1 MLTIYNCI
9 VYDHDLRLVLL
20 AVVVCTLASFAAI
33 SLLNHVRKSSGAA
46 RLQWLAVSAASIGF
60 GIWATHFIAM
70 LAFSPEITVAYS
82 VGLTVL
88 SLLLAIG
95 LTGAG
100 MGLAVSRTDS
110 YAYLAGGAIIG
121 TGIAA
126 MHYTGMA
133 AYKVEGH
140 LEWHQLYVAASLVGS
155 VVLGAL
161 SLYVA
166 LRGKARRN
174 TLFAGM
180 LLTLA
185 ICSLHFTGMAAVTV
199 VMDASAPI
207 PVSAINSTLLA
218 IGVALVSLGVL
229 IIAGAALW
237 LDLREQQLEL
247 ETMRMHALANAAVEG
262 ILVCDGQTIVSANDS
277 FCSLAGLQRDK
288 IVGRPMREFFSES
301 LGPPAAPM
309 TGVHESQL
317 LAHDGSVASVEL
329 IARTIDYCDKPH
341 TVVAVRDIRE
351 RKRAQADIM
360 RLANH
365 DPLTGLPNRRS
376 FSNKLGAEI
385 GAMTP
390 PDGRYLALLCLD
402 LDRFK
407 EVNDIFG
414 HSAGDALLQRV
425 AQAVTAVLREGQML
439 ARLGGDEFAVILPGL
454 RNPTHAGRVA
464 DDILAAIR
472 NANEGTH
479 GEGIVSTSIGIA
491 VYPSDASN
499 LEALISH
506 ADTALYRAKAE
517 GRNMHRFF
525 EAAMGVQERE
535 RRLIEYGL
543 RNAIDRGEMGVVYQP
558 QKRID
563 SRETIGYEALV
574 RWYHPQRG
582 EIDPSYFIPIA
593 EESGAIIQI
602 GEWVMRTACFEAA
615 TWQSDMTIAV
625 NVSPVQLHGEAFPL
639 LVQSILLASGLQA
652 HRLEIE
658 ITETALIKDLNRAL
672 VSLRRLKSLGVKVT
686 MDDFGTGYSSLAN
699 LRAFPFDKIK
709 IDRSFIRSVDTNEQ
723 AAAIVRAVVGLGRGL
738 GCPVLAEGV
747 ETQEELEFLRLE
759 DCHMAQGYFLGRPS
773 PSPADD
779 DEADFQMDRIRVSA

>member
-20 AVVVCTLASFAAI
+20 AAVVCTLASFAAV

-46 RLQWLAVSAASIGF
+46 RWQWLAVSATSIGF

-70 LAFSPEITVAYS
+70 LAFSPGTTVAYS
-82 VGLTVL
+82 MGLTAL

-100 MGLAVSRTDS
+100 IGLAVSRADS
-110 YAYLAGGAIIG
+110 YAYLSGGAIIG
-121 TGIAA
+121 AGIAA

-133 AYKVEGH
+133 AYQVQGH
-140 LEWHQLYVAASLVGS
+140 LEWHQLYVAASLVSS
-155 VVLGAL
+155 VLLGAL
-161 SLYVA
+161 ALYVS
-166 LRGKARRN
+166 LRQRSRRN
-174 TLFAGM
+174 TLVAGV

-185 ICSLHFTGMAAVTV
+185 ICGLHFIGMAAVTV
-199 VMDASAPI
+199 VMDAGAPI
-207 PVSAINSTLLA
+207 PVSAINPTLMA
-218 IGVALVSLGVL
+218 MGVAVVSLAVL
-229 IIAGAALW
+229 VIAGAAMW
-237 LDLREQQLEL
+237 LDLREQQLEV

-262 ILVCDGQTIVSANDS
+262 ILVCDGDTIVSANDS
-277 FCSLAGLQRDK
+277 FCDLTGLPRDQ
-288 IVGRPMREFFSES
+288 IVGRSLAAFFPEG
-301 LGPPAAPM
+301 LGLSAKPLN
-309 TGVHESQL
+309 GVLESQL
-317 LAHDGSVASVEL
+317 LAHDGSVVAVEL
-329 IARTIDYCDKPH
+329 IARIIDYCDRPH
-341 TVVAVRDIRE
+341 SVVAVRDIRE
-351 RKRAQADIM
+351 RKKAQADIL

-376 FSNKLGAEI
+376 FSGKLNTEI
-385 GAMTP
+385 GAMNP
-390 PDGRYLALLCLD
+390 QDGRYLALLCLD

-425 AQAVTAVLREGQML
+425 TQAVTAVLREGQMM

-454 RNPTHAGRVA
+454 RDPTHAGRVA
-464 DDILAAIR
+464 DDILAAVR

-491 VYPSDASN
+491 VYPSDASDS
-499 LEALISH
+499 ESLISH
-506 ADTALYRAKAE
+506 ADTALYKAKAE

-525 EAAMGVQERE
+525 EAAMGLQERE
-535 RRLIEYGL
+535 RRLIEYDL
-543 RNAIDRGEMGVVYQP
+543 RNAVKRGEMGVVYQP

-563 SRETIGYEALV
+563 SRETIGYEALI

-593 EESGAIIQI
+593 EESGAIVQI
-602 GEWVMRTACFEAA
+602 GEWVLRMACLEAA
-615 TWQSDMTIAV
+615 TWDGDMTIAV
-625 NVSPVQLHGEAFPL
+625 NVSPVQLHGGAFPL
-639 LVQSILLASGLQA
+639 SVQSILMATGLQA

-658 ITETALIKDLNRAL
+658 ITETALIRDLNRTL
-672 VSLRRLKSLGVKVT
+672 VTLRHLKLLGVKVT
-686 MDDFGTGYSSLAN
+686 LDDFGTGYSSLAN

-709 IDRSFIRSVDTNEQ
+709 IDRSFIHSVNTNEQ

-747 ETQEELEFLRLE
+747 ETKEELDFLHLE
-759 DCHMAQGYFLGRPS
+759 DCQMAQGYFLGRPS
-773 PSPADD
+773 AAEDMSA
-779 DEADFQMDRIRVSA
+779 EFRVEPKRLGA